1 MDFSR
6 LKDYMDK
13 MVTEYKVPG
22 VDCVVYKE
30 HDMLFRYYTGM
41 KDKENNLPMQGDEL
55 YLIFSMT
62 KMLTV
67 ACALQLLEQGKY
79 LLTDPLATYMPEFEN
94 MLVTSDILNTEN
106 AAKITTGVSMGED
119 INVTADYYAE
129 NPITIHQLFTMS
141 AGFDYNLEADY
152 IKKAISEGKTTTLE
166 IVRALS
172 NTVLGFEPGTRYRYS
187 LCHDILGGLIE
198 IWSGKTLGEYMKQNI
213 FEPLGMK
220 DTFFGVPKSEDGLS
234 RMMARYSADNDGNIV
249 RQPLECR
256 FNFTEEYESGGAGL
270 TSSAVDYSVF
280 LDALA
285 NGGVG
290 KNGNR
295 ILSEASV
302 KMMGMNQLS
311 GQAYDDFD
319 ELRPGYGYGLGVRT
333 HMDKA
338 RSGSLSPIGEFGW
351 DGAAGGFSMVD
362 PENKLSLTYLQHSHK
377 WFLRCQS
384 EMRNILY
391 SCLGL

>member
-30 HDMLFRYYTGM
+30 HEMLFRYYTGM
-41 KDKENNLPMQGDEL
+41 KDKENNLPMQGNEL

-67 ACALQLLEQGKY
+67 TCALQLLEQGKY

-106 AAKITTGVSMGED
+106 AAKITTGASMGED
-119 INVTADYYAE
+119 INATADYYAE

-166 IVRALS
+166 IVSAFS

-198 IWSGKTLGEYMKQNI
+198 IWSGMTLGEYMKQNI

-220 DTFFGVPKSEDGLS
+220 DTFFGVPKNEDRLS
-234 RMMARYSADNDGNIV
+234 RMMARYSADDDGNIV
-249 RQPLECR
+249 RLPLECS

-270 TSSAVDYSVF
+270 VSSAADYSIF
-280 LDALA
+280 LDAIA

-319 ELRPGYGYGLGVRT
+319 ALRPGYGYGLGVRT
-333 HMDKA
+333 HMDKTK
-338 RSGSLSPIGEFGW
+338 SGSLSPIGEFGW

-362 PENKLSLTYLQHSHK
+362 LENKLSLTYLQHSHK

-391 SCLGL
+391 TCLD